1 MKIGTLS
8 IAHKAALAPMAGVAD
23 RAFRALCMEYG
34 AGFCVGEL
42 TSAKGVSMG
51 DKKSA
56 GLLAV
61 TEAEHP
67 VGVQLF
73 GSDPGVMAQAAET
86 AAGFGPDF
94 IDINMGCPAPKVIKS
109 GGGSLLMQKPKL
121 AGEIVKAV
129 ANAVSLPVTVKIR
142 AGWDAGSRNAAEL
155 AKICEDA
162 GAEMITVHGRTREQ
176 MYAPPADLDIIREV
190 KQAVSVPVVGN
201 GDIFTAADAARMYE
215 ATGCD
220 YVMAGRGALGAP
232 WLFMQINALLE
243 QDVLLPTP
251 PVSERMRVMLR
262 HISMACAHKG
272 ETVALREAR
281 THAAH
286 YMRGLR
292 GAAALRREAGTLS
305 SFEQLE
311 ELAYRVCLENA
322 EAK

>member
-23 RAFRALCMEYG
+23 RSFRALCMEYG

-86 AAGFGPDF
+86 AAGFEPDF

-162 GAEMITVHGRTREQ
+162 GAKMITVHGRTREQ

-243 QDVLLPTP
+243 QGVLLPTP

-322 EAK
+322 EAE

>member
-1 MKIGTLS
+1 
-8 IAHKAALAPMAGVAD
+8 MAGVAD

-243 QDVLLPTP
+243 QGVLLPAP

-322 EAK
+322 AAE

>member
-1 MKIGTLS
+1 
-8 IAHKAALAPMAGVAD
+8 
-23 RAFRALCMEYG
+23 
-34 AGFCVGEL
+34 
-42 TSAKGVSMG
+42 MG

-94 IDINMGCPAPKVIKS
+94 IDIKMGCPAPKVIKS

>member
-23 RAFRALCMEYG
+23 RSFRALCMEYG

-86 AAGFGPDF
+86 AAGFEPDF

-162 GAEMITVHGRTREQ
+162 GAKMITVHGRTREQ

-243 QDVLLPTP
+243 QGVLLPTP

>member
-23 RAFRALCMEYG
+23 RSFRALCMEYG

-86 AAGFGPDF
+86 AAGFEPDF

-162 GAEMITVHGRTREQ
+162 GAMMITVHGRTREQ

-243 QDVLLPTP
+243 QGVLLPTP

-311 ELAYRVCLENA
+311 ELAYRVCLEKA
-322 EAK
+322 EAE

>member
-243 QDVLLPTP
+243 QGVLLPAP

-322 EAK
+322 AAE

>member
-23 RAFRALCMEYG
+23 RSFRALCMEYG

-73 GSDPGVMAQAAET
+73 GSDPGVMAHAAET
-86 AAGFGPDF
+86 AAGFEPDF

-243 QDVLLPTP
+243 QGVLLPTP

-322 EAK
+322 EAE

>member
-23 RAFRALCMEYG
+23 RSFRALCMEYG

-86 AAGFGPDF
+86 AAGFEPDF

-162 GAEMITVHGRTREQ
+162 GAMMITVHGRTREQ

-243 QDVLLPTP
+243 QGVLLPTP

-322 EAK
+322 EAE

>member
-292 GAAALRREAGTLS
+292 GAAAQRREAGTLS

>member
-23 RAFRALCMEYG
+23 RSFRALCMEYG

-86 AAGFGPDF
+86 AAGFEPDF

-162 GAEMITVHGRTREQ
+162 GAMMITVHGRTREQ

-243 QDVLLPTP
+243 QGVLLPTP

-262 HISMACAHKG
+262 HISMACVHKG

-322 EAK
+322 EAE

>member
-1 MKIGTLS
+1 MRIGNLP

-23 RAFRALCMEYG
+23 RSFRTLCMEYG
-34 AGFCVGEL
+34 AGFCMGEL
-42 TSAKGVSMG
+42 TSAKGVTMG

-56 GLLAV
+56 RLLAV
-61 TEAEHP
+61 TQAERP
-67 VGVQLF
+67 TGVQLF
-73 GSDPGVMAQAAET
+73 GADPAVMAQAAET
-86 AAGFGPDF
+86 AAGFHPDF

-129 ANAVSLPVTVKIR
+129 TKAVSLPVTVKIR
-142 AGWDAGSRNAAEL
+142 AGWDESSRNAAEL

-162 GAEMITVHGRTREQ
+162 GAAMITVHGRTREQ
-176 MYAPPADLDIIREV
+176 MYAPPADLAIIREV
-190 KQAVSVPVVGN
+190 KKAVSVPVVGN
-201 GDIFTAADAARMYE
+201 GDIFSAQDAAHMYE
-215 ATGCD
+215 ETGCD
-220 YVMAGRGALGAP
+220 YVMAGRGSLGAP

-243 QDVLLPTP
+243 RGVLLPAP

-262 HISMACAHKG
+262 HISMACEHKG
-272 ETVALREAR
+272 ECIALREAR

-305 SFEQLE
+305 SFQQLE
-311 ELAYRVCLENA
+311 ELAYRVCLESA
-322 EAK
+322 ETE

>member
-23 RAFRALCMEYG
+23 RSFRALCMEYG

-86 AAGFGPDF
+86 AAGFEPDF

-243 QDVLLPTP
+243 QGVLLPTP

-322 EAK
+322 EAE

>member
-86 AAGFGPDF
+86 AAGFEPDF

-243 QDVLLPTP
+243 QGVLLPTP

-322 EAK
+322 EAE

>member
-23 RAFRALCMEYG
+23 RSFRALCMEYG

-86 AAGFGPDF
+86 AAGFEPDF

-162 GAEMITVHGRTREQ
+162 GAKMITVHGRTREQ

-243 QDVLLPTP
+243 QGVLLPTP

-292 GAAALRREAGTLS
+292 GAAALRREVGTLS

-311 ELAYRVCLENA
+311 ELAYRVCLEKA
-322 EAK
+322 EAE

>member
-176 MYAPPADLDIIREV
+176 MYALPADLDIIREV

-243 QDVLLPTP
+243 QGVLLPAP

-322 EAK
+322 AAE